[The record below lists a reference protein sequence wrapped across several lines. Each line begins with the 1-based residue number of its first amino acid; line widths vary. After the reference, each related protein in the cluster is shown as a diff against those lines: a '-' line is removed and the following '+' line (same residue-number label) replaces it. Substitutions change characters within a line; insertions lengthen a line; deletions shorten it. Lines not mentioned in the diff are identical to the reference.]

1 MKKVKL
7 QAIAVKSGVSV
18 ATVSRIL
25 SKKKL
30 RNTPTERAVIAA
42 ARALGY
48 PYLPTKNG
56 SSEYKR
62 VIFITQLE
70 EGEFYIEL
78 FRGFHNAST
87 DTNYRFNLVS
97 VRNIKDPVDEIVDTI
112 NAHHAAC
119 IFLPGLTEQDYIKIK
134 ERCYK
139 IPILS
144 LAPIP
149 SPVIDTI
156 TFDSYSGGNIIAKHF
171 YNSGFNDV
179 GIIYGAPH
187 LTESNYRKNG
197 FLDFVNS
204 KSSMNLQWVFNG
216 DYSIES
222 GREAFHDYMK
232 NGHNKGIAIF
242 SCNDGMSLGF
252 ITEANNAGVKI
263 PENIRIAGY
272 DNIPMCENL
281 HPSLTTIATNFHNIG
296 EQAILY
302 LDQKFAK
309 VNANGQDEFSKGHL
323 YLVPVNLVE
332 RLSTRK

>member
-1 MKKVKL
+1 MKKIRL
-7 QAIAVKSGVSV
+7 QEIADMADVSV

-30 RNTPTERAVIAA
+30 RNTPTEIKVIAA
-42 ARALGY
+42 ARTLGY

-56 SSEYKR
+56 NSEYKN
-62 VIFITQLE
+62 VVFITQVE
-70 EGEFYIEL
+70 EGEFYMSL
-78 FRGFHNAST
+78 FRGFHQASIG
-87 DTNYRFNLVS
+87 TNYRFNLIS
-97 VRNIKDPVDEIVDTI
+97 MGDTKDPISEVVNTI
-112 NAHHAAC
+112 NAHDAAC
-119 IFLPGLTEQDYIKIK
+119 IFLPGLTEEDYIKIK
-134 ERCYK
+134 ERCYR

-222 GREAFHDYMK
+222 GRNAFHDFAK
-232 NGHNKGIAIF
+232 NGHKKKLAIF
-242 SCNDGMSLGF
+242 SCNDSMSMGF
-252 ITEANNAGVKI
+252 LTEAYEGGVKI
-263 PENIRIAGY
+263 PENVKIAGY
-272 DNIPMCENL
+272 DNIPMCENTY
-281 HPSLTTIATNFHNIG
+281 PSLTSIETNFQNIG
-296 EQAILY
+296 EQAIIY
-302 LDQKFAK
+302 LDQKF
-309 VNANGQDEFSKGHL
+309 NNGHDDFIKGHL

-332 RLSTRK
+332 RLSTHK

>member
-1 MKKVKL
+1 MKKIRL
-7 QAIAVKSGVSV
+7 QEIADEVGVSI

-25 SKKKL
+25 SKKIL
-30 RNTPTERAVIAA
+30 RNTQTERAVINA

-272 DNIPMCENL
+272 DNIPMCENTY
-281 HPSLTTIATNFHNIG
+281 PSLTSIATNFHNIG

-302 LDQKFAK
+302 LDQKF
-309 VNANGQDEFSKGHL
+309 NNNHDDFIKGHL